1 MTNDA
6 TKLIQHID
14 EMRARLAQ
22 TAHGERALVES
33 LGDALN
39 RLDQDILQNI
49 RNVATGHEA
58 RRGAILNELQAL
70 AGSIGRFLPA
80 REPIE
85 PVTISQENGHPHAPA
100 VGDWRQATK
109 NVSYEDELDFL
120 LKNGHLL
127 IGKSSPH

>member
-22 TAHGERALVES
+22 TAHGERALVKS

-80 REPIE
+80 REP
-85 PVTISQENGHPHAPA
+85 N
-100 VGDWRQATK
+100 
-109 NVSYEDELDFL
+109 
-120 LKNGHLL
+120 
-127 IGKSSPH
+127 